1 MRELIVE
8 PTAKAVWHR
17 LIVEA
22 EARSGCELDE
32 SKESYLVFLL
42 MRYLQRPD
50 LVRTVLAMRFLE
62 ALHAQGRKREE
73 ELQDVGDQCLIYA
86 GLFPEQAQRR
96 RVRLSYFVD
105 LGRSAYHGL
114 AEQSSRANAV
124 LFGGLADAFVHLMD
138 VLRATRDQEQQA
150 LLTALQAAEAWSET
164 GSQLAFRE
172 LSRYTD
178 AIPQQAPRDT
188 LQ

>member
-1 MRELIVE
+1 MQELIVE

-32 SKESYLVFLL
+32 GKESYLVFLL

-50 LVRTVLAMRFLE
+50 LVRTVLAMRFLQ
-62 ALHAQGRKREE
+62 ALRSRGRRRVE

-86 GLFPEQAQRR
+86 GLFPEQAERR

-105 LGRSAYHGL
+105 LGRSAYHGM
-114 AEQSSRANAV
+114 AEHSTRANAV
-124 LFGGLADAFVHLMD
+124 LFGGLAEAFVHLMD
-138 VLRATRDQEQQA
+138 VLRATRESQQQA
-150 LLTALQAAEAWSET
+150 LLSALQAAESWSET
-164 GSQLAFRE
+164 GSRLAYRE
-172 LSRYTD
+172 LGRHTD
-178 AIPQQAPRDT
+178 AIPQPAPRDT

>member
-1 MRELIVE
+1 MQELIVE

-22 EARSGCELDE
+22 EERSGCELDE
-32 SKESYLVFLL
+32 GKESYLVFLL

-50 LVRTVLAMRFLE
+50 LVRTVLAMHFLH
-62 ALHAQGRKREE
+62 ALRAQGRERAGK
-73 ELQDVGDQCLIYA
+73 LQDVGDQCLIYA
-86 GLFPEQAQRR
+86 GLFPEQAERR

-105 LGRSAYHGL
+105 IGRAAYHGL
-114 AEQSSRANAV
+114 AETGTRANAV

-138 VLRATRDQEQQA
+138 VLRATRDSEQQA
-150 LLTALQAAEAWSET
+150 LLSALQAADAWSQT
-164 GSQLAFRE
+164 GSRLAYRE
-172 LSRYTD
+172 LGRYTD
-178 AIPQQAPRDT
+178 AIPQPAPNDT